1 MAFPSNL
8 NPYLTAWI
16 RCQLIKVD
24 RRHHS
29 LSRFGAADF
38 MASVDVDVE
47 RAVVETDEVAAEIVV
62 VISLKRSLFGITC
75 ILSPLAN

>member
-1 MAFPSNL
+1 
-8 NPYLTAWI
+8 
-16 RCQLIKVD
+16 
-24 RRHHS
+24 
-29 LSRFGAADF
+29 

-62 VISLKRSLFGITC
+62 VISLKRSFFRITC